1 MLSLVRLPIA
11 FLFGFPALI
20 NFSSFITENKSSR
33 ISNKDIYSDS
43 TTYSTKAF
51 EKNEATDVY
60 SKLNL
65 AEKGLSKTVF
75 EFCLKGYQKLLQKK
89 LIRNKNIITIIDF
102 SKTSDKKRLYVI
114 DLKRNKVLHH
124 SLVAHGRNSGL
135 EYATDFSNETDSHK
149 SSLGFY
155 ITMNTYS
162 GEHGYALKL
171 KGCEKGFNSN
181 AFSRAIVM
189 HGSEYV
195 NEEFVKSNG
204 FLGRSWGCPALPEKV
219 NKKIIDAIKNGSC
232 LFVYHSSQK
241 YLNNSTLLRG

>member
-1 MLSLVRLPIA
+1 MEV
-11 FLFGFPALI
+11 
-20 NFSSFITENKSSR
+20 FSCADSSSYAVKPVDK
-33 ISNKDIYSDS
+33 IEADDIY
-43 TTYSTKAF
+43 TKL
-51 EKNEATDVY
+51 D
-60 SKLNL
+60 L
-65 AEKGLSKTVF
+65 AVKGLSKNVF
-75 EFCLKGYQKLLQKK
+75 DLSLKGYKRLLQKK

-102 SKTSDKKRLYVI
+102 SISSDKKRLYVI
-114 DLKRNKVLHH
+114 DLKRNKVLYH

-162 GEHGYALKL
+162 GEHGYAMKL
-171 KGCEKGFNSN
+171 KGCEKGFNDK

-195 NEEFVKSNG
+195 NEAFVKSNG

-219 NKKIIDAIKNGSC
+219 NKKIIDVIKNGSC

-241 YLNNSTLLRG
+241 YLSNSPLLHG